1 MATLA
6 PGLRLAV
13 NTVVDLIYPPVCAG
27 CERPMAAPRALCAAC
42 WSRVRFIERPFCPVM
57 GRPFAHD
64 PGEGMICAE
73 ALADPPVFDRLR
85 AAAFHDSTARMLVHG
100 LKYHD
105 RTDLARM
112 MAGWMLRAGDG
123 AVENCDGIIPV
134 PLHFTRRL
142 ARRFNQAGE
151 LARGL
156 ARLSQKALLPDAIVR
171 VRKTRPQV
179 GLGEKAREDN
189 LRGAFQVTAAGREAV
204 FGKRL
209 VLVDDVYTTGAT
221 VNAAA
226 RTLKKAG
233 AADIT
238 VLTFAMAL
246 DEPIYA

>member
-1 MATLA
+1 MAALTST
-6 PGLRLAV
+6 LRLAA
-13 NTVVDLIYPPVCAG
+13 NAALDFIYPPVCAS
-27 CERPMAAPRALCAAC
+27 CERPTAGPRALCAVC
-42 WSRVRFIERPFCPVM
+42 WSRIRFIEHPFCPVL

-64 PGEGMICAE
+64 PGEGTICAE

-85 AAAFHDSTARMLVHG
+85 AAAFHDSTAKMLVHG
-100 LKYHD
+100 LKYRD

-123 AVENCDGIIPV
+123 TVQGCDAIIPV
-134 PLHFTRRL
+134 PLHY
-142 ARRFNQAGE
+142 ARRMVRTFNQAGE
-151 LARGL
+151 LARCLSRL
-156 ARLSQKALLPDAIVR
+156 AQKPLLPDAIVR
-171 VRKTRPQV
+171 VKWTRQQV

-189 LRGAFQVTAAGREAV
+189 LRGAFKMTQSGQESV

-209 VLVDDVYTTGAT
+209 ILVDDVYTTGAT

-226 RTLKKAG
+226 RALKKAG

-246 DEPIYA
+246 DAPIYA